1 MDVHVFDSEE
11 GMSHRGMSDDGD
23 AEPSEGELNHVNNSL
38 VHDEDDISEPFLGM
52 EFDSE
57 GAAKTYYDEY
67 CRLMGFSSKVGQLSR
82 SKTDGTIVAREF
94 VCGRDGVKRSADS
107 CDAMLRIELKSD
119 KWVVTKFVKEHKH
132 SAMSPNKVHYLRP
145 RRHLAGAEKS
155 MVDGYQGV
163 GIVPSGVM
171 YVSMDGNRV
180 STDTNNCGVR
190 STPLAEA
197 NRSVELYNCI
207 NLTETIEEFEL
218 SWSSLLEKYNLSA
231 HDWLQSLYSA
241 RAQWVPVYFRDSFFA
256 AISPNQ
262 GFDGSFFYGYVNQQ
276 TTIPLFFRQYER
288 AMENWF
294 EREIEADFDTI
305 CTTPVLRTPSPME
318 KQAADLYTRKIFTKF
333 QEELVETFVYTAN
346 RIEGNETISTFR
358 VAKFEDVNKAYIVTL
373 NYPEIRANCSCQ
385 MFEYLGILCRHV
397 LTVFT
402 VTNVLTLP
410 PHYILKRWTRNA
422 KSGVGTDEH
431 GGELHGQV
439 SPTARYNSL
448 CWEAIKYAEDGAI
461 ATETYNV
468 AMGAFKEAGKKV
480 SVVKKSVAKVVP
492 PGSRA
497 ISAAYDDNR
506 SSTSAPDTAPLLWP
520 QQDEITRRFNLN
532 DTGGPAQSVSDL
544 NMPHMAPVSLHR
556 DDNHPD
562 NLPVLPCLKSMTWVM
577 ENKNSTPGNRV
588 AVINLKLQDYG
599 KNPSAEMEVK
609 FQLSRVTLE
618 PMLRSMAYISE
629 QLSTPANRVAVIN
642 LKLQDTET
650 TTGESEVKFQVSR
663 DTLGA
668 MLRSMAY
675 IQEQLS
681 NITEPQSEPLS
692 KRSLLASS
700 SIPKPPHLPTTMVA
714 AKKTKKTHESINNRL
729 ALVMKSGKY
738 TLGYK
743 TVLKS
748 LRNSKGKLIIIAN
761 NCPPLRKSEIEYYA
775 MLCKVGVHH
784 YNGNNVDLGTACGKY
799 FRVCCLSIIEPG
811 DSDIIK
817 RNQSDNGGAKP
828 EAPHAHSNVSDEQ
841 SKLGT
846 KYSVPQIAFFKAIV
860 EAIAQD
866 VTAGGCICNMDAL
879 NIRLENQVL
888 NNSGSQSQDGSLGIP
903 AAFRNFTMSQK
914 EKTIDQLV
922 TDKWLCYTED
932 DNIGV
937 GVRSILD
944 LRSWFHNAGVPSC
957 EVCNEAGLKAKS
969 CPNGG
974 CTVRIHQY
982 CLKTKFSQK
991 GVVVCPSCDTQW
1003 QYQPPKAEPLELEEE
1018 ETEAMQSQPSSQ
1030 PSQSQIQS
1038 SLRSKRKRER
1048 VGRNDDADTVGCDTR
1063 RVTRLYVDEGTLL
1076 YFGGN

>member
-1 MDVHVFDSEE
+1 
-11 GMSHRGMSDDGD
+11 MSDDGD
-23 AEPSEGELNHVNNSL
+23 AEPSDGELNHVNNSL
-38 VHDEDDISEPFLGM
+38 AHDEDEVSEPYLGM

-57 GAAKTYYDEY
+57 SVARTYYDEY
-67 CRLMGFSSKVGQLSR
+67 CRHMGFSSKVGQVSP

-94 VCGRDGVKRSADS
+94 VCGRDSVKRRSVDS
-107 CDAMLRIELKSD
+107 CDAMLRIELKGD
-119 KWVVTKFVKEHKH
+119 KWVVTKFVKEHRH
-132 SAMSPNKVHYLRP
+132 SAMSTNKVHYLRP
-145 RRHLAGAEKS
+145 RRHFAGAAKT

-180 STDTNNCGVR
+180 FTDTNNCGVR
-190 STPLAEA
+190 STPPAET
-197 NRSVELYNCI
+197 NRSVKTMGTLNYSVRPVTRKRTLGRDAQNLLDYFKKMQAENPAMNDRQPVSLITDQDRAIQTAVSQVFPGVRHCINKWHVLREGPEKLAHVCHVHPNFQVELYNCI

-262 GFDGSFFYGYVNQQ
+262 GLDGSFFDGYVNQQ
-276 TTIPLFFRQYER
+276 TTIPVFFRQYEQ

-305 CTTPVLRTPSPME
+305 CTTPVLRTPSPIE

-373 NYPEIRANCSCQ
+373 NFPEMRVNCSCQ
-385 MFEYLGILCRHV
+385 MFEYSGILCRHV

-402 VTNVLTLP
+402 VTNVFTLP
-410 PHYILKRWTRNA
+410 SHYILKRWTQNA
-422 KSGVGTDEH
+422 KSGIGTDEH

-439 SPTARYNSL
+439 SLTARYNSL
-448 CWEAIKYAEDGAI
+448 CREAIKFAEDGAI

-468 AMGAFKEAGKKV
+468 AMGALKEGGKKV
-480 SVVKKSVAKVVP
+480 SVVKKNVAKVAP
-492 PGSRA
+492 PGSQA
-497 ISAAYDDNR
+497 ISVAYDDNR
-506 SSTSAPDTAPLLWP
+506 SSTSAADTVPLLWP

-532 DTGGPAQSVSDL
+532 DTGAPAQSVSDL
-544 NMPHMAPVSLHR
+544 NLSHMAPVSLHR

-562 NLPVLPCLKSMTWVM
+562 NMPVLPCLKSMTWVM

-609 FQLSRVTLE
+609 FQLSRITLE

-681 NITEPQSEPLS
+681 NVTDPQAEPLS
-692 KRSLLASS
+692 K
-700 SIPKPPHLPTTMVA
+700 K
-714 AKKTKKTHESINNRL
+714 
-729 ALVMKSGKY
+729 
-738 TLGYK
+738 
-743 TVLKS
+743 
-748 LRNSKGKLIIIAN
+748 
-761 NCPPLRKSEIEYYA
+761 
-775 MLCKVGVHH
+775 
-784 YNGNNVDLGTACGKY
+784 
-799 FRVCCLSIIEPG
+799 
-811 DSDIIK
+811 
-817 RNQSDNGGAKP
+817 Q
-828 EAPHAHSNVSDEQ
+828 
-841 SKLGT
+841 
-846 KYSVPQIAFFKAIV
+846 
-860 EAIAQD
+860 
-866 VTAGGCICNMDAL
+866 
-879 NIRLENQVL
+879 
-888 NNSGSQSQDGSLGIP
+888 
-903 AAFRNFTMSQK
+903 
-914 EKTIDQLV
+914 
-922 TDKWLCYTED
+922 
-932 DNIGV
+932 
-937 GVRSILD
+937 
-944 LRSWFHNAGVPSC
+944 
-957 EVCNEAGLKAKS
+957 
-969 CPNGG
+969 
-974 CTVRIHQY
+974 
-982 CLKTKFSQK
+982 
-991 GVVVCPSCDTQW
+991 
-1003 QYQPPKAEPLELEEE
+1003 
-1018 ETEAMQSQPSSQ
+1018 
-1030 PSQSQIQS
+1030 
-1038 SLRSKRKRER
+1038 
-1048 VGRNDDADTVGCDTR
+1048 R
-1063 RVTRLYVDEGTLL
+1063 R
-1076 YFGGN
+1076 